1 MSLDTRLPVIIN
13 ESSSSIIVSES
24 AEVLVQYAI
33 SRDTMAGDTLLE
45 IKVDSREESD
55 RFKPS
60 AHFPN
65 HIWKYRNRLH
75 QAVQAHHALTVHSGV

>member
-33 SRDTMAGDTLLE
+33 SRDTMAGDT
-45 IKVDSREESD
+45 
-55 RFKPS
+55 PT
-60 AHFPN
+60 
-65 HIWKYRNRLH
+65 RNK
-75 QAVQAHHALTVHSGV
+75 S